1 MISIIDNEEAVQA
14 HKQEIHRQGYLNHTN
29 TEQTGNER
37 CINVKYKG
45 RPDLQVP
52 IDISRGP
59 IRGWAYPGYPG
70 VYPGVY
76 PGGLSGVSGIL
87 SGVSGVPKT
96 AQNYF
101 TSHSLS
107 SMAPVLP
114 INMLA
119 KAFRLV
125 PE

>member
-1 MISIIDNEEAVQA
+1 MGLSGVS
-14 HKQEIHRQGYLNHTN
+14 GGL
-29 TEQTGNER
+29 
-37 CINVKYKG
+37 
-45 RPDLQVP
+45 
-52 IDISRGP
+52 SRGLS
-59 IRGWAYPGYPG
+59 
-70 VYPGVY
+70 
-76 PGGLSGVSGIL
+76 GGLSGVSGIL